1 MQRQF
6 GSWTTLGRDIQAL
19 SIHCEDVD
27 EKTIKSIVDTILE
40 ENDGH
45 CLDLPG
51 ERDKVSDA
59 LVKALTK

>member
-1 MQRQF
+1 
-6 GSWTTLGRDIQAL
+6 LGRDIQAL